1 MFWMIHEAL
10 GIGNLFDFSGLTN
23 GDAAARADADEFAA
37 MIFDLEWLMISSLLL
52 VVSCEIHWINGSSVS
67 RVSMF
72 ITIIFYV
79 LSFFNVSMVTSL
91 LFTSLGKASAE
102 ASRESDARAPS
113 VTELVIE
120 TPQIAQYHGSNGI
133 RVTNSVT
140 NATEEYW
147 ETMTV
152 KTTVLAADGTACMDF
167 EREERWVAPGEQRKL
182 ISGFL
187 DPAVYFS
194 DPNCVPASAT
204 TVAVEVDVDSRTEI
218 DLSQYVADGKH
229 MAYTALTLQEVAA
242 VHG

>member
-1 MFWMIHEAL
+1 M
-10 GIGNLFDFSGLTN
+10 
-23 GDAAARADADEFAA
+23 
-37 MIFDLEWLMISSLLL
+37 
-52 VVSCEIHWINGSSVS
+52 
-67 RVSMF
+67 
-72 ITIIFYV
+72 
-79 LSFFNVSMVTSL
+79 
-91 LFTSLGKASAE
+91 
-102 ASRESDARAPS
+102 
-113 VTELVIE
+113 TELVIE